1 MSHGLTVKNMIKS
14 SSYWIAAVICFLILV
29 SQTPVIAAEVT
40 HLTLEQ
46 ALEKAAANHPNLRV
60 ARESISQA
68 TSQFRSSQSAYYPQL
83 NLNSGANRSK
93 SGSSNENSSYSYSV
107 SASQLLFDFGKTP
120 ALVKESKANIEIQ
133 KLNYTK
139 AELSIYLNVKTAYYG
154 LVAAR
159 EQLKIAQD
167 TLESSNLHL
176 KLAKVSYEVG
186 KVAKLDVTKAE
197 VEVANSQLTLTN
209 AKNNYQIAVRN
220 LNNTMGL
227 DANSYEDLVVMDPPI
242 AKNTKNIS
250 SLIETAQANRPDIVS
265 YKYQKEQLSN
275 ALYYVRHGHYPSVSA
290 SGSAGQSGNSMPL
303 NDSWSVGLS
312 IGMNLFDGMKTEQQS
327 KVYESQIRALND
339 TYQKSIQDLQLEVT
353 TDYLNIKNG
362 EEKITNSQVLV
373 KQAKESLDLAKGRY
387 ENGLGT
393 ILDLTDAQVSYTN
406 AQVSLTQAI
415 LDYQISYA
423 KLLSALG
430 EK

>member
-1 MSHGLTVKNMIKS
+1 MGLFI
-14 SSYWIAAVICFLILV
+14 WISQIPANAV
-29 SQTPVIAAEVT
+29 EVT

-60 ARESISQA
+60 AQESISQA

-83 NLNSGANRSK
+83 NLNSNLNRSRSDGVDA
-93 SGSSNENSSYSYSV
+93 SGYAYSV

-120 ALVKESKANIEIQ
+120 SLIRQSKANIEIQ

-159 EQLKIAQD
+159 ENLKTAND
-167 TLESSNLHL
+167 TLESSKLHL
-176 KLAKVSYEVG
+176 KLANVSYEVG
-186 KVAKLDVTKAE
+186 KAAKLDVTNAE

-209 AKNNYQIAVRN
+209 AKNNYQIAIRT
-220 LNNTMGL
+220 LNNSMGL
-227 DANSYEDLVVMDPPI
+227 DANTYDDLMLIDPPI
-242 AKNTKNIS
+242 AKVTTNIS
-250 SLIETAQANRPDIVS
+250 SLINTAQANRPDIVS
-265 YKYQKEQLSN
+265 YKYQKDQLMN
-275 ALYYVRHGHYPSVSA
+275 ALYYARHGHYPSVSA
-290 SGSAGQSGNSMPL
+290 SGSAGQSGSSMPMD
-303 NDSWSVGLS
+303 DSWS
-312 IGMNLFDGMKTEQQS
+312 IGVSLGMDLFDGMKTEQQI
-327 KVYESQIRALND
+327 KNYDSQIRALND

-353 TDYLNIKNG
+353 TDFLNVKNG
-362 EEKITNSQVLV
+362 EEKIADSQVLV
-373 KQAKESLDLAKGRY
+373 KQAKESLDLATGRY

-406 AQVSLTQAI
+406 AQVSLTQSI
-415 LDYQISYA
+415 LDYQTNYA